1 MDEVTQSIA
10 QAPLPTPKTLR
21 SRTSIPYQ
29 LMRFV
34 AFNFKML
41 KMVRK
46 GHH

>member
-21 SRTSIPYQ
+21 SRTSVPHQ

-46 GHH
+46 GNH